1 METSISIS
9 PVARNGYGYPV
20 AVELSPANPAAPRYS
35 ANRAR
40 SIARTLG
47 TFTAARYLRNRDCS
61 LADALLILCGPRV
74 KVPK

>member
-1 METSISIS
+1 METNSSIT
-9 PVARNGYGYPV
+9 PVTRNGYGYPV
-20 AVELSPANPAAPRYS
+20 TAEPSPAHPSALRYS

-47 TFTAARYLRNRDCS
+47 TFTAARYLRNRACP

-74 KVPK
+74 KVRT